1 MQIQLAKEMFVL
13 VSGHAGR
20 IAMNPRNPLL
30 QVVTAP
36 SDFTTLLYDATFT
49 KVTGVKTTFWKTNNL
64 ITVIFC

>member
-36 SDFTTLLYDATFT
+36 SDFTTLLYDATCT
-49 KVTGVKTTFWKTNNL
+49 LLQQGYWRKNNIL
-64 ITVIFC
+64 ENK